1 MDFVAPNS
9 SRDFI
14 APVQTDSAYPART
27 GMPSVDGP
35 IIYPEPQP
43 DQPSNVVPFQ
53 RETGVDPSKIP
64 GLNDLAKKVLEKPT
78 LRVLAGGV
86 PGAANQVVVAAKDP
100 AGPATTAE
108 RLNAVPEEK
117 SGVSMP
123 WWGVALLAVGAGIV
137 GYAIATSKET
147 TDEPLV
153 ADMGD
158 EEED

>member
-14 APVQTDSAYPART
+14 APVQTDNAYPART

-35 IIYPEPQP
+35 IVYPDPQP
-43 DQPSNVVPFQ
+43 DEPTNVVPFQ

-64 GLNDLAKKVLEKPT
+64 GLKDLAKKALERPN

-86 PGAANQVVVAAKDP
+86 PGASHQAIVPAKDP
-100 AGPATTAE
+100 AGAATTTE
-108 RLNAVPEEK
+108 RLSATPPEEK
-117 SGVSMP
+117 PGVTMP
-123 WWGVALLAVGAGIV
+123 WWGVALLAVGAGVI
-137 GYAIATSKET
+137 GYALANSKEN
-147 TDEPLV
+147 EPLV

-158 EEED
+158 QEEE

>member
-14 APVQTDSAYPART
+14 APVQTDNAYPART

-64 GLNDLAKKVLEKPT
+64 GLTDLAKKVLEKPT
-78 LRVLAGGV
+78 LKVLAGGV
-86 PGAANQVVVAAKDP
+86 PGAANQAIVPARDP

-108 RLNAVPEEK
+108 RLNAAPEEK
-117 SGVSMP
+117 PGLTMP

-137 GYAIATSKET
+137 GYAIASSRET
-147 TDEPLV
+147 DNEPLV